1 MSLST
6 WPKSMKA
13 AILVQ
18 QKQPLVIDEIHLPE
32 TLSCGQVLVKIAYS
46 GICGSQ
52 LGEID
57 GVKGPD
63 LYLPHL
69 LGHEASGY
77 AIDTGPGVKKVKP
90 GEHLVLHWM
99 RGSGLEAEPP
109 AYTWRGRKVNAGWI
123 TTFNEFAIV
132 SENRLTVIP
141 PSVDGKIAALFGC
154 AVTTGLGV
162 VVNNAKLKPGES
174 IVIFGAG
181 GVGLNVIQGAALTS
195 AHPIIGVDIHDNR
208 LVLAKEMGATHTINA
223 RKCNL
228 RDEIRKI
235 VGTAGADVI
244 VDNTGLSEMIELAY
258 ELTGPKGRVVLVGVP
273 RKGDTVSLYSLPLHF
288 GKQLCGSHGGETN
301 PSEDIPRYLKLL
313 DSGKLVLAPLITHE
327 FSLERINDAITMIRG
342 GEIAGRGMVVM
353 NDSCVEPIHD

>member
-1 MSLST
+1 
-6 WPKSMKA
+6 MKA
-13 AILVQ
+13 AILVE

-63 LYLPHL
+63 VYLPHL

-77 AIDTGPGVKKVKP
+77 VVDAGTGVKKAKP
-90 GEHLVLHWM
+90 GDHVVLHWM
-99 RGSGLEAEPP
+99 RGSGMEAEPP
-109 AYTWRGRKVNAGWI
+109 AYTWQGRKMNAGWI

-141 PSVDGKIAALFGC
+141 STVDGKIAALFGC

-174 IVIFGAG
+174 IVVFGAG
-181 GVGLNVIQGAALTS
+181 GIGLNVIQGAALTS

-208 LVLAKEMGATHTINA
+208 LVLAKEMGATHTLNV
-223 RKCNL
+223 RKCDL

-235 VGTAGADVI
+235 VGTAGVDVI
-244 VDNTGLSEMIELAY
+244 VDNTGIPEMIELAY

-273 RKGDTVSLYSLPLHF
+273 RKGKTISLYSLPLHF
-288 GKQLCGSHGGETN
+288 GKQLSGSHGGETN
-301 PSEDIPRYLKLL
+301 PSEDIPRYLRML
-313 DSGKLVLAPLITHE
+313 DAGKLALMPLITNE
-327 FSLERINDAITMIRG
+327 FPLERINDAIAMMRS
-342 GEIAGRGMVVM
+342 GEMAGRCMVVL
-353 NDSCVEPIHD
+353 NGACGAHP

>member
-1 MSLST
+1 
-6 WPKSMKA
+6 MKA

-18 QKQPLVIDEIHLPE
+18 QKQPLVIDEIHLPK

-63 LYLPHL
+63 AYLPHL

-77 AIDTGPGVKKVKP
+77 AIDAGPGVKKVKP
-90 GEHLVLHWM
+90 GDHLVLHWM
-99 RGSGLEAEPP
+99 RGSGMEAEPP
-109 AYTWRGRKVNAGWI
+109 AYTWQGRKVNAGWI

-141 PSVDGKIAALFGC
+141 SSVDGKIAALFGC

-174 IVIFGAG
+174 IVVFGAG
-181 GVGLNVIQGAALTS
+181 GIGLNVIQGAALTS
-195 AHPIIGVDIHDNR
+195 ANPIIGVDIHDNR
-208 LVLAKEMGATHTINA
+208 LALAKEMGATHLLNA

-228 RDEIRKI
+228 QEEIRKI
-235 VGTAGADVI
+235 VGTAGVDVI
-244 VDNTGLSEMIELAY
+244 VDNTGIPKMIELAY
-258 ELTGPKGRVVLVGVP
+258 DLTGQKGRVVLVGVP
-273 RKGDTVSLYSLPLHF
+273 RKGNTISLYSLPLHF
-288 GKQLCGSHGGETN
+288 GKQLSGSHGGETD
-301 PSEDIPRYLKLL
+301 PSEDIPRYLRML
-313 DSGKLVLAPLITHE
+313 DAGKLALAPLITNE
-327 FSLERINDAITMIRG
+327 FPLERINDAIAMMRS
-342 GEIAGRGMVVM
+342 GEMAGRCMVVL
-353 NDSCVEPIHD
+353 NDACGVHP